1 MVDTLSEF
9 DGYHCLIVPGW
20 RGSGG
25 DHWQTHWQHRLP
37 RSSHTRVA
45 SWDEPALDDWVGAL
59 DRATQPIDAPILL
72 IAHSLGCITVA
83 HWTAIAEHSQRIAGA
98 LLVAPAD
105 VERGSVSRPLAGLL
119 PFPCTTCHSR
129 ACWSAPP
136 TTLPPAPSVRPSLP
150 SAGRASWWCSTMPDI
165 LTRRLVIT
173 GGNLGSRCL
182 LGLWFQALTSS
193 TWNLFK
199 PVDMAV
205 FLPAGYR

>member
-1 MVDTLSEF
+1 MADTLSEF

-37 RSSHTRVA
+37 RSSRTRVA

-105 VERGSVSRPLAGLL
+105 VERGSVRRELAGFAPIPSNRL
-119 PFPCTTCHSR
+119 PFPSLVVGSTNDLAASAQR
-129 ACWSAPP
+129 AADFATAWGSQLVVLDDAGHIN
-136 TTLPPAPSVRPSLP
+136 PASGHHQWE
-150 SAGRASWWCSTMPDI
+150 AGF
-165 LTRRLVIT
+165 LLLHRLMAT
-173 GGNLGSRCL
+173 G
-182 LGLWFQALTSS
+182 ALTTS
-193 TWNLFK
+193 
-199 PVDMAV
+199 A
-205 FLPAGYR
+205 